1 MIGLD
6 IEVGAE
12 RIQFKL
18 PIGYTVD
25 TVVHKKLD
33 SPNTTVQREW
43 VTITIK
49 EHGWPT

>member
-1 MIGLD
+1 MTGLD
-6 IEVGAE
+6 IDIGGDRV
-12 RIQFKL
+12 QLKL

-25 TVVHKKLD
+25 SLVHTKLD

-43 VTITIK
+43 VTLTIK